1 MADIDR
7 EIFVTKSIRFAPDEY
22 ESLRQASQEENL
34 PEAAFLK
41 KLVLDGLARRR
52 LEKACLAYANG
63 ELNLSGAARYAGIGV
78 EEMMRELRRRGIDCG
93 PSVEQ
98 FFDGL
103 EYLLDTFG
111 GDETA
116 YKVLEETRRREG
128 TQT

>member
-41 KLVLDGLARRR
+41 KLVLDGL